1 MASLLR
7 MRGGCGGRH
16 GDRVGRVD
24 PLDDGAGG
32 EEAVH
37 GQEGEHSLAVE
48 RRARDHLPVLDLW

>member
-1 MASLLR
+1 

-37 GQEGEHSLAVE
+37 GQEGEHSLPVE
-48 RRARDHLPVLDLW
+48 RRARDHLPVLDL